1 MQHNVQKNIRG
12 NSSTIENKQSLPS
25 EDQSLWNAF
34 LRGEAV
40 MANLYDLSR
49 HDLFQIAETGNSLLR
64 SGQFEQARTVFEA
77 LTSLDPTVGEFHCA
91 LGVSYQALGMLTHA
105 MMAYDRALVLNEGDT
120 VAQLNRADLAEKVSD
135 L

>member
-1 MQHNVQKNIRG
+1 MQQNVQNSILGVSSATKN
-12 NSSTIENKQSLPS
+12 NQSLPS

-40 MANLYDLSR
+40 MANFYDLSR
-49 HDLFQIAETGNSLLR
+49 HDLFQIAETGNLLLR

-77 LTSLDPTVGEFHCA
+77 LTSLEPTIGEFHCA
-91 LGVSYQALGMLTHA
+91 LGVSYHALGMLTHA
-105 MMAYDRALVLNEGDT
+105 MMAYDRALVLNEGDA
-120 VAQLNRADLAEKVSD
+120 VARLNRTELAEKVSD